1 MVYSWKYFFC
11 KTNAF
16 VAFVINPLVIL
27 ITALNDLNRQ
37 DQALAGTAYECIH
50 TQVNNL
56 TKHYCD
62 KKSDECI
69 QKWNECQQ
77 FYQTLLC
84 YKLDKK
90 QPIGQSDLSCDFS
103 RLEMF
108 HICLINSYR
117 STRTNMISVGRDQK
131 NIGNGPISRS
141 VADSAKCRVNV
152 GFTTLLITAFF
163 LFSNIFSSFFF
174 IKGSLLSQSK
184 YSGPRHKSS

>member
-1 MVYSWKYFFC
+1 MIWIDRTRHWQEPHMNVFTHKS
-11 KTNAF
+11 TILPNII
-16 VAFVINPLVIL
+16 VIKRSN
-27 ITALNDLNRQ
+27 
-37 DQALAGTAYECIH
+37 
-50 TQVNNL
+50 
-56 TKHYCD
+56 
-62 KKSDECI
+62 ECI

-90 QPIGQSDLSCDFS
+90 QPIGQSDLSCDIS
-103 RLEMF
+103 RSEIF
-108 HICLINSYR
+108 HFCLINSYW

-163 LFSNIFSSFFF
+163 LFSNIFS
-174 IKGSLLSQSK
+174 
-184 YSGPRHKSS
+184 